1 VASKILELL
10 HEQPLS
16 QPAHAI
22 PPHRDQGEALEQV
35 VGHLWLRI
43 LYLGAL
49 EQEDFQA
56 YSICRDVKVKQC
68 YPE

>member
-1 VASKILELL
+1 V
-10 HEQPLS
+10 
-16 QPAHAI
+16 
-22 PPHRDQGEALEQV
+22 
-35 VGHLWLRI
+35 HLWLQT

-56 YSICRDVKVKQC
+56 YSICRDVNVKQC